1 MKRRRFFPRQA
12 TGAGPGGRSVLHAGA
27 TILALLL
34 LWEIAVRI
42 WRPPKHVWPAL
53 GDVAEV
59 FATKGAVLLANAWA
73 TAYETL
79 IGFGLALVV
88 GIAGGILMNTSKRLA
103 QALWPAILFAQMTPK
118 IALAPLLLA
127 WFGFGL
133 LPKIII
139 AFLITFFP
147 ILLSTYTGLRAVEPE
162 KEELARSMRAGPGAY
177 LLRFAL
183 PSALPFIF
191 SGARISITLAVIG
204 AIVAEF
210 VGADKGL
217 GQLLLQSATN
227 LDTPLLIA
235 AVLLLG
241 FMGVTLYG
249 AVLLAEFLFIPW
261 HISQRGGS
269 SVAAGE
275 I

>member
-1 MKRRRFFPRQA
+1 M
-12 TGAGPGGRSVLHAGA
+12 
-27 TILALLL
+27 I
-34 LWEIAVRI
+34 WEAAVRI
-42 WRPPKHVWPAL
+42 WRPAKHVWPAL
-53 GDVAEV
+53 SDVADV
-59 FATKGAVLLANAWA
+59 FATKGPILLVNAWA

-88 GIAGGILMNTSKRLA
+88 GIAGGILMNSSKRLA

-133 LPKIII
+133 VPKIII

-147 ILLSTYTGLRAVEPE
+147 ILLNTYTGLRAVEPE
-162 KEELARSMRAGPGAY
+162 KEELARSMHAGPGAY
-177 LLRFAL
+177 LLRFAF

-241 FMGVTLYG
+241 FMGIALYG
-249 AVLLAEFLFIPW
+249 AVLLAEYLFIPW

>member
-1 MKRRRFFPRQA
+1 MKRRRIFQRQA
-12 TGAGPGGRSVLHAGA
+12 TAPGGWGRAVLHAGA
-27 TILALLL
+27 AIVALLSI
-34 LWEIAVRI
+34 WEASVRI
-42 WRPPKHVWPAL
+42 WHPARHVWPAL
-53 GDVAEV
+53 SDVAGV
-59 FATKGAVLLANAWA
+59 FATKGPTLLANAWA

-79 IGFGLALVV
+79 IGFGLALIV
-88 GIAGGILMNTSKRLA
+88 GVAGGIVMNSSRRLA
-103 QALWPAILFAQMTPK
+103 QALWPSILFAQMTPK

-133 LPKIII
+133 IPKIII

-162 KEELARSMRAGPGAY
+162 KEELARSMRAGPVAY
-177 LLRFAL
+177 LLRFAF

-241 FMGVTLYG
+241 SMGVALYG
-249 AVLLAEFLFIPW
+249 AVLLAEYLFIPW
-261 HISQRGGS
+261 HISQRGGDR
-269 SVAAGE
+269 VAAGE